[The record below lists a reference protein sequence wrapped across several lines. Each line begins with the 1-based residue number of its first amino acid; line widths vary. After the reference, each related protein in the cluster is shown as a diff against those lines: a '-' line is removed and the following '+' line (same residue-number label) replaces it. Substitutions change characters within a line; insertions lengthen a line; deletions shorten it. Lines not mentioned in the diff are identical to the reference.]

1 MATFSAQVVDLIGA
15 FSDETALDT
24 FITEGANQV
33 IDAMPRPLLERIAEE
48 TTVTDGTTT
57 SEGHKILYVLKNDG
71 TIDQPCR
78 QIPAYKRGRVQ
89 DSSDMEFATNTD
101 PVYYIQDGKINIF
114 PNGNGLMV
122 SVPTYNQ
129 GSPLDA
135 SAISTITNFPD
146 EYEYLVTTYAA
157 IKALQQ
163 NMSGLVESDLSISAS
178 APSAPSIGTVSYS
191 AATNADASS
200 TAVGAITVATV
211 SKADISGDVPAY
223 TKPSTTVD
231 FGTLSSSDSS
241 AGTEASLGFDDFIAS
256 EDPEM
261 AAISLQKQQEL
272 LRAHQIDIQNELN
285 EFNKENTRYQANV
298 QAELAKH
305 NSDLQK
311 ALRQAQVDAADAQQE
326 AAQATDIDKFNKS
339 QDQVLALQNAAQTLQ
354 ATIQNND
361 DIIQKFLAEMN
372 RYTALVNTEV
382 QTYVQNFQNNAQKFQ
397 NAQLQQAKLQTD
409 YDKGIQL
416 LRSA

>member
-1 MATFSAQVVDLIGA
+1 MATFSAQVVDLIGT

-48 TTVTDGTTT
+48 TSVTDGTTT
-57 SEGHKILYVLKNDG
+57 SEGHKILYVLRNDG

-89 DSSDMEFATNTD
+89 DSSDMEFATDTD

-122 SVPTYNQ
+122 SVPTYSQ
-129 GSPLDA
+129 SSPLDA

-163 NMSGLVESDLSISAS
+163 NMSGLLESDLSISAS

-191 AATNADASS
+191 AATNDNASS
-200 TAVGAITVATV
+200 TAVSSVAV
-211 SKADISGDVPAY
+211 SSVSIADTSGNVPSY
-223 TKPSTTVD
+223 TKPSSGVNFSSGNNFNTLL
-231 FGTLSSSDSS
+231 GTN
-241 AGTEASLGFDDFIAS
+241 
-256 EDPEM
+256 EDVEL
-261 AAISLQKQQEL
+261 AQLELQKQQEM
-272 LRAHQIDIQNELN
+272 LRNHQTDIQNELN
-285 EFNKENTRYQANV
+285 EFNKENTRYQAGV

-305 NSDLQK
+305 NSNLQRT
-311 ALRQAQVDAADAQQE
+311 LRQAQIDAADAQQE
-326 AAQATDIDKFNKS
+326 AAQTTDVDKFNKA
-339 QDQVLALQNAAQTLQ
+339 QDQALALQNAAQTLQ

-361 DIIQKFLAEMN
+361 DIIQKFLADMN

-397 NAQLQQAKLQTD
+397 NAQAQQAKLQAD

>member
-1 MATFSAQVVDLIGA
+1 MATFSAQVVDLIGT

-89 DSSDMEFATNTD
+89 DSSDMEFATDTD

-163 NMSGLVESDLSISAS
+163 NMSGLLESDLSISAS
-178 APSAPSIGTVSYS
+178 APSVPSIGTVSYS

-200 TAVGAITVATV
+200 SAVGAITVAAVT
-211 SKADISGDVPAY
+211 KADISGDVPTYA
-223 TKPSTTVD
+223 KPTSTVN
-231 FGTLSSSDSS
+231 FGTLSSDDSS
-241 AGTEASLGFDDFIAS
+241 AGTEASLGFDDFVAS

-272 LRAHQIDIQNELN
+272 LRAHQIDIQSELN

-311 ALRQAQVDAADAQQE
+311 ALRQAQIDATDAQQE
-326 AAQATDIDKFNKS
+326 AAQATDVSKFNKS

-397 NAQLQQAKLQTD
+397 NAQVQQAKLQAD

>member
-1 MATFSAQVVDLIGA
+1 VATFSAQVVDLIGT

-33 IDAMPRPLLERIAEE
+33 IDAMPRPVLERIAEE

-89 DSSDMEFATNTD
+89 DSSDMEFATDTD

-122 SVPTYNQ
+122 SVPTYSQ
-129 GSPLDA
+129 SSPLDA

-163 NMSGLVESDLSISAS
+163 NMSGLIESDLSISAS

-223 TKPSTTVD
+223 TKPSSTVD
-231 FGTLSSSDSS
+231 FATLSSSDSS
-241 AGTEASLGFDDFIAS
+241 AGTEASLGFDDFVAS

-261 AAISLQKQQEL
+261 ATISLQKQQEL
-272 LRAHQIDIQNELN
+272 LRAYQIDIQNELN

-311 ALRQAQVDAADAQQE
+311 ALRQAQIDAADAQQE
-326 AAQATDIDKFNKS
+326 AAQATDVDKFNKS

-397 NAQLQQAKLQTD
+397 NAQVQQAKLQAD

>member
-1 MATFSAQVVDLIGA
+1 VATFSAQVVDLIGT

-33 IDAMPRPLLERIAEE
+33 IDAMPRPVLERIAEE
-48 TTVTDGTTT
+48 TTVVDGTTT

-89 DSSDMEFATNTD
+89 DSSDMEFATDTD

-122 SVPTYNQ
+122 SVPTYSQ
-129 GSPLDA
+129 SAPLDA
-135 SAISTITNFPD
+135 SALSTITNFPD

-163 NMSGLVESDLSISAS
+163 NMSGLLESDLSISAS
-178 APSAPSIGTVSYS
+178 APNAPSIGTVSYS
-191 AATNADASS
+191 AATNAAASS
-200 TAVGAITVATV
+200 SAVGAITVATV
-211 SKADISGDVPAY
+211 SKADISGDVPTY
-223 TKPSTTVD
+223 SKPTSSVD
-231 FGTLSSSDSS
+231 FGQLADSDTS
-241 AGTEASLGFDDFIAS
+241 AGTESSLGFDDFIAS

-326 AAQATDIDKFNKS
+326 AAQTTDVDKFNKS
-339 QDQVLALQNAAQTLQ
+339 QNQALALQNAAQTMQ

-361 DIIQKFLAEMN
+361 DIIQKFLADMN

-397 NAQLQQAKLQTD
+397 NAQVQQAKLQAD

>member
-1 MATFSAQVVDLIGA
+1 MATFSAQVVDLIGT

-33 IDAMPRPLLERIAEE
+33 IDAMPRTLLERIAEE
-48 TTVTDGTTT
+48 TAVTDGTTT
-57 SEGHKILYVLKNDG
+57 SEGHKILYVLRSDG

-89 DSSDMEFATNTD
+89 DSSDMEFATNSD
-101 PVYYIQDGKINIF
+101 PVYYIQDGKVNIF
-114 PNGNGLMV
+114 PDGSGLMV

-146 EYEYLVTTYAA
+146 EHEYLVTTYAA

-163 NMSGLVESDLSISAS
+163 NMSGLLESDLSVSAS
-178 APSAPSIGTVSYS
+178 APSVPSIGTVSYS

-223 TKPSTTVD
+223 TKPSTSVD
-231 FGTLSSSDSS
+231 FGTLSGSDSS

-298 QAELAKH
+298 QSELAKH

-311 ALRQAQVDAADAQQE
+311 ALRQAQIDASDAQQE
-326 AAQATDIDKFNKS
+326 AAQATDVSKFNKS
-339 QDQVLALQNAAQTLQ
+339 QDQVLALQNAAQTMQ
-354 ATIQNND
+354 ATMQNND
-361 DIIQKFLAEMN
+361 DVIQKFLAEMS

-397 NAQLQQAKLQTD
+397 NAQVQQAKLQVD
-409 YDKGIQL
+409 YDKGMQL

>member
-1 MATFSAQVVDLIGA
+1 MATFSAQVVDLIGT

-33 IDAMPRPLLERIAEE
+33 IDAMPRPVLERIAEE

-89 DSSDMEFATNTD
+89 DSSDMEFATDTD

-122 SVPTYNQ
+122 SVPTYSQ
-129 GSPLDA
+129 SSPLDA

-163 NMSGLVESDLSISAS
+163 NMSGLIESDLSISAS

-223 TKPSTTVD
+223 TKPSSTVD
-231 FGTLSSSDSS
+231 FATLSSSDSS
-241 AGTEASLGFDDFIAS
+241 AGTEASLGFDDFVAS

-261 AAISLQKQQEL
+261 ATISLQKQQEL
-272 LRAHQIDIQNELN
+272 LRAYQIDIQNELN

-311 ALRQAQVDAADAQQE
+311 ALRQAQIDAADAQQE
-326 AAQATDIDKFNKS
+326 AAQATDVDKFNKS

-397 NAQLQQAKLQTD
+397 NAQVQQAKLQAD